1 MRGKASLS
9 VSSKR
14 MCRITP
20 AYAGKSH
27 RGSRGGLLQK
37 DHPRVCGEKFEPG
50 LHSWCVKGSPPR
62 MRGKASFFGISQP
75 GVRITPAYAGK
86 SYTGKTPNVTFKDHP
101 RVCGEKSTASSKR
114 LRGMGSPPRMRGK
127 EFPATDGRPLRGI
140 TPAYAGKSVCGD
152 ILRTIGEDHPRVCG
166 EKSTASS
173 KRLRG
178 MGSPPRMRGK
188 EFPATDGRPLRGITP
203 AYAGKSFLRLPWYVS
218 S

>member
-86 SYTGKTPNVTFKDHP
+86 S
-101 RVCGEKSTASSKR
+101 
-114 LRGMGSPPRMRGK
+114 
-127 EFPATDGRPLRGI
+127 
-140 TPAYAGKSVCGD
+140 VCGD

-203 AYAGKSFLRLPWYVS
+203 AYAGKSASVRQVVS
-218 S
+218 SSRDHPRVCGEKANAEGKRQW

>member
-127 EFPATDGRPLRGI
+127 ACCLMISSARLRITPAYAGKSTSNRPNSQPGLGSPPRMRGKALGGHDAGEGLGI
-140 TPAYAGKSVCGD
+140 TPAYAGKRVLIEAHVLD
-152 ILRTIGEDHPRVCG
+152 AQDHPRVCG
-166 EKSTASS
+166 EKH
-173 KRLRG
+173 RV
-178 MGSPPRMRGK
+178 PRS
-188 EFPATDGRPLRGITP
+188 GR
-203 AYAGKSFLRLPWYVS
+203 
-218 S
+218 